1 MFEKLY
7 QTINYISP
15 LSDEALGLI
24 TPLFKQNTYPKN
36 TLLCKAGDTPTDFY
50 FINSGVMRAFTETP
64 KGTSYN
70 TSIFYSLQF
79 SGPKSALI
87 LKKPS
92 RINYETLTEC
102 DIITID
108 YQKMMDLCDVNH
120 EILKLSHRLLELYFV
135 SLERRAITLGSL
147 NAKERYLAMRDRF
160 KHFENEIPQYH
171 IASLLGITPIQ
182 LSRIRRELAKEA

>member
-1 MFEKLY
+1 MFEKVH
-7 QTINYISP
+7 QAINKISP
-15 LSDEALGLI
+15 LSNEAFGLI
-24 TPLFKQNTYPKN
+24 SPFFKQAIYPKN
-36 TLLCKAGDTPTDFY
+36 TLLCKAGEVPTDFY
-50 FINSGVMRAFTETP
+50 FINSGVMRGYTETP
-64 KGTSYN
+64 KGVSYN
-70 TSIFYSLQF
+70 TSIFHSHQF

-102 DIITID
+102 DLISID
-108 YQKMMDLCDVNH
+108 YDKMMELCQTNH

-147 NAKERYLAMRDRF
+147 NAKERYLAMKKRF
-160 KHFENEIPQYH
+160 KQFENDIPQYH

-182 LSRIRRELAKEA
+182 LSRIRRELAQEA